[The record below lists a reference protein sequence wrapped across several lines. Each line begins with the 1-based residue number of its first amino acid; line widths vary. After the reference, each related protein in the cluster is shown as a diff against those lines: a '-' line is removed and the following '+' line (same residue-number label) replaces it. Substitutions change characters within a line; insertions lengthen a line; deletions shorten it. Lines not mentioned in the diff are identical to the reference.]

1 MAAPR
6 PAGRTSGVL
15 GVLAAALALGVA
27 ELTAA
32 LVGRPEAGPL
42 LAVGSAVIDLSPAW
56 LKDFAVRTFGT
67 ADKPVLLL
75 TLAAAT
81 VAGSAAVGTAASRR
95 PRSAIAALAGLAAL
109 AGAAALSRPRAG
121 PIHVLPAA
129 VGAAGSTFALLYGR
143 RPPRLRREGRIT
155 LGDLARHGRREGC
168 STLGDLAR
176 HGRPVPR
183 TAPAAD
189 RRTLL
194 TRGAVLLGAA
204 VLTGG
209 TGRAITSARQ
219 ASADGRA
226 LVLPPPADPARPLP
240 PGVGARVP
248 GLGPF
253 TTPNDSF
260 YRVDTALIVPRV
272 PHQEW
277 TLRIHGLV
285 DRPVELDLADV
296 LARPLTERD
305 ITLTCVSNEVG
316 GPYAGNARWLGV
328 DLAALLREAGIQAG
342 ADQVLSRS
350 ADGWSASTALDAVL
364 DGRDAL
370 LAVAMNGAPLP
381 PAHGFP
387 ARMIVPGLYGYV
399 SATKWVTD
407 LKLTRFADERAYW
420 TRRGWAER
428 APIKTASRI
437 EVPKPF
443 AEVPAGPVAVA
454 GTAWAQHRGIAA
466 VEVRVDDGPW
476 LRAGLA
482 ASGGPDT
489 WRQWR
494 MTWQATPGRHRLQVR
509 ATDAGGDVQT
519 AERVPPI
526 PAGATGRHT
535 VLVTVT

>member
-1 MAAPR
+1 M
-6 PAGRTSGVL
+6 SGVF

-32 LVGRPEAGPL
+32 LAGRPQAGPL
-42 LAVGSAVIDLSPAW
+42 IAVGSAVIDLSPGW
-56 LKDFAVRTFGT
+56 LKDFAIRTFGT

-75 TLAAAT
+75 MLAAVI
-81 VAGSAAVGTAASRR
+81 VAVSAIIGTAAPRR
-95 PRSAIAALAGLAAL
+95 PRLAIAALAGLAAI
-109 AGAAALSRPRAG
+109 AGAAALSRPQTG
-121 PIHVLPAA
+121 PIDVLPAA
-129 VGAAGSTFALLYGR
+129 VGAAGSTLALLYTRR
-143 RPPRLRREGRIT
+143 RPRPAREGLIT
-155 LGDLARHGRREGC
+155 LGDLVCYGHPVQP
-168 STLGDLAR
+168 
-176 HGRPVPR
+176 PVPV
-183 TAPAAD
+183 PAAD
-189 RRTLL
+189 RRALL
-194 TRGAVLLGAA
+194 TRGAVVLGAA

-209 TGRAITSARQ
+209 AGRAITSARQ

-240 PGVGARVP
+240 PGVGLRVP

-253 TTPNDSF
+253 TTPNDAF

-272 PHQEW
+272 PHHEW

-285 DRPVELDLADV
+285 DRPIELSFNDL

-316 GPYAGNARWLGV
+316 GPYAGNARWLGA
-328 DLAALLREAGIQAG
+328 DLAALLREAGIQVG
-342 ADQVLSRS
+342 ADQILSRS
-350 ADGWSASTALDAVL
+350 ADGWSASTALESVL

-370 LAVAMNGAPLP
+370 LAIAMNGAPLP

-407 LKLTRFADERAYW
+407 LKLTRFADEQAYW

-443 AEVPAGPVAVA
+443 AEIPAGPVTVA
-454 GTAWAQHRGIAA
+454 GTAWAQHRGVAA
-466 VEVRVDDGPW
+466 VEVRVDGGAWWQAD
-476 LRAGLA
+476 LA
-482 ASGGPDT
+482 ASTGPDT

-494 MTWQATPGRHRLQVR
+494 TTWHAEAGQHRLEVR
-509 ATDAGGDVQT
+509 ATDATGHTQP
-519 AERVPPI
+519 AQRVPPI
-526 PAGATGRHT
+526 PDGATGWHT